1 MFRKGNLIT
10 ENNDAQKGTTL
21 YSDNAIDAEYL
32 MNQKLRYSYTGRL
45 GRVKMYVRF
54 HVYAHTVREPTKSPF
69 LLVGKSTDNI
79 SYFKTSKY
87 SKIRNKVLLSGSP
100 VREGG

>member
-45 GRVKMYVRF
+45 GRAKMSVCF
-54 HVYAHTVREPTKSPF
+54 HVYAHTVRELTKSPF
-69 LLVGKSTDNI
+69 LLVESQQTI
-79 SYFKTSKY
+79 SQTTSKY
-87 SKIRNKVLLSGSP
+87 SKIENKSSVKW
-100 VREGG
+100 